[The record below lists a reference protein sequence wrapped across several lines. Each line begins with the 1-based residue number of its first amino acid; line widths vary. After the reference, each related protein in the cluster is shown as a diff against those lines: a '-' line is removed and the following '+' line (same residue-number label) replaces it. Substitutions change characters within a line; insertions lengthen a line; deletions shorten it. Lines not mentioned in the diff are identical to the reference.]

1 MNKLCY
7 LIVSL
12 LASVLLCANLSAQ
25 KLDSLERLWSEI
37 TSDSLRIQ
45 QQLDYASSL
54 YEAYQYEDAF
64 RFADRVVQ
72 YFPESLRGTRLNLRA
87 LYLNTLFASATG
99 NVASFYDTWDDA
111 IYQASAL
118 PDTFYLIE
126 LTNLRAG
133 QYLYTMRYDSAY
145 QSYQQ
150 SLDLAIAIKDI
161 DAQNSVLNNMA
172 IIFGEQGL
180 VQKAK
185 DKFWEATQGAMAQGD
200 SILVFTGHNN
210 VAHCYAELG
219 EPDSARLFLD
229 ASRAFMT
236 VDFLDFENSMIH
248 SNYGLIAKLE
258 ADYPAAIQ
266 EYHRALY
273 YAKRGSDAINICEAT
288 SQIGQAFSEL
298 SQYDSASYY
307 LAQAEIL
314 ARQMQA
320 NEVLRDVLPTQAKSY
335 AALGRW
341 DAAYQSAS
349 QAIELRDE
357 YLTGEVQR
365 QVAEMEAKYQLSD
378 YERENEFLRTIGQ
391 EREEKLKQRTFFSIL
406 GLLGLLLISGLA
418 ILAWRR
424 NETIRALNSELENK
438 VAERTAELETANTQ
452 LQEYVEDLKVFTH
465 VTSHDL
471 KEPLRNISGF
481 SSLLKRRLAS
491 TLTDDS
497 ADFMEMIRVNANQM
511 HELVEGIQF
520 YSMLDPQVAPPA
532 FEPVDLAALCNRV
545 QSSLDTFLSEKQA
558 QCIYSDALPEIQAS
572 AEALQVTIK
581 NLVENAIKYNDA
593 AVPTVEINYE
603 QHGQWHLIR
612 VSDNGIGLEPAYYEQ
627 IFQMF
632 KRLHT
637 RQDYIGTGM
646 GLGISRK
653 LVRKF
658 GGDITVESTVGEGS
672 TFTVHWPFAGTNGQ
686 AKT

>member
-1 MNKLCY
+1 MNKPCY

-12 LASVLLCANLSAQ
+12 LTSVLLCANLSAQ

-64 RFADRVVQ
+64 RFTDRVVK

-99 NVASFYDTWDDA
+99 NVASFYDLWDDA
-111 IYQASAL
+111 IYQASDIR
-118 PDTFYLIE
+118 DTAYLIE

-161 DAQNSVLNNMA
+161 NAQNSVLNNMA

-180 VQKAK
+180 VRKAK
-185 DKFWEATQGAMAQGD
+185 EKFWEATQGAMAQGD

-236 VDFLDFENSMIH
+236 GDFLDFENSMLH

-273 YAKRGSDAINICEAT
+273 YARQGSDAINICDAT
-288 SQIGQAFSEL
+288 SQIGQAFFEL
-298 SQYDSASYY
+298 AQHDSASYY

-341 DAAYQSAS
+341 EAAYQSAN

-378 YERENEFLRTIGQ
+378 YERENEFLRTIGR
-391 EREEKLKQRTFFSIL
+391 EREEKLKERTFFSIL
-406 GLLGLLLISGLA
+406 GLLGLLIISGLA

-424 NETIRALNSELENK
+424 NETIRGLNSELENK

-481 SSLLKRRLAS
+481 SSLLKRRLAP
-491 TLTDDS
+491 TLKDDS

-545 QSSLDTFLSEKQA
+545 KSSLDTFFSEKQA
-558 QCIYSDALPEIQAS
+558 RCVYSDALPEIQAS

-593 AVPTVEINYE
+593 AVPTVEISHE
-603 QHGQWHLIR
+603 QNGQWHLIR

-672 TFTVHWPFAGTNGQ
+672 TFTVHWPLVGTNGQ